1 MDSLTSFTTSPS
13 FTSQSAMANPDYV
26 TFGSFRP
33 ASCWSWHNNI
43 EIIQYLCEY
52 LFVTYKTKY
61 YFSNALSL

>member
-33 ASCWSWHNNI
+33 ASCWSWHSKI
-43 EIIQYLCEY
+43 CAFKTYPLFPIAFTKLIIRI
-52 LFVTYKTKY
+52 FI
-61 YFSNALSL
+61 